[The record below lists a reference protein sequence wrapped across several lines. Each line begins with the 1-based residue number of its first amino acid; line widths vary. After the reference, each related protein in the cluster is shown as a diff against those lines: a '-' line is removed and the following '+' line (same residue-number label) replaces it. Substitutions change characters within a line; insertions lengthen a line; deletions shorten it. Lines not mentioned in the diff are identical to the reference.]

1 MPYTLAPLYVSAS
14 FVAGALY
21 SSAKQA
27 ASLSTSIPC
36 LVQPSNY
43 CHHLSVRARSSPRIG
58 QRLLESDGFH
68 FVSSSRANPG
78 PCLPTTL
85 ARATRFCLISN
96 WRKRGE
102 NARPS
107 TVRASA
113 GRSITAYI
121 SLCWCSI
128 RSTAGPP
135 HTHSFCAPANIRAS
149 YDKTSRKRPND
160 ALRIPFCNA
169 EPTKH
174 RPDDLYRSQKHTS
187 RLQR

>member
-36 LVQPSNY
+36 LVQPFNY
-43 CHHLSVRARSSPRIG
+43 CHHLSVRSRSSPRIG

-68 FVSSSRANPG
+68 FVPSSRTNPA

-113 GRSITAYI
+113 GRSITAYL

-128 RSTAGPP
+128 RSTACLS
-135 HTHSFCAPANIRAS
+135 THAFLLHFRESSDIIRQHESQTTKRHPSNILSQRRAHE
-149 YDKTSRKRPND
+149 TQVR
-160 ALRIPFCNA
+160 
-169 EPTKH
+169 
-174 RPDDLYRSQKHTS
+174 
-187 RLQR
+187 